1 MLRFGGDDK
10 PRQAAQASSG
20 RGFNNLY
27 GDAAPSSVHDKVEA
41 IEHSPGERPGHR
53 LVGRAKE
60 CFASMSTA
68 ARQPAESAK
77 ADHGRSARKPSE
89 IPAVGWKEIALRS
102 WKEGTNDNIGL
113 VAAGVAFYAFLALV
127 PLLGAT
133 VLTYGLVADP
143 QTVVEHAGSITNMLP
158 GEAGQLISQ
167 QLVSVVQTSGGK
179 KGLGLLLA
187 LAIALW
193 GARNA
198 AGSVVIA
205 LNIAYEEEE
214 TRGFIKKN
222 VLALLMTI
230 GAVLLA
236 LLAGGAMGVL
246 AGLEELLPDIGPVGS
261 FIFKLLTYA
270 LLGAIAAAAV
280 ATLFRYAPARDKARW
295 TWLTPGS
302 LLFAAGWMLLTL
314 GFGIYVR
321 NFGNYGATYGSLSAI
336 VVMLT
341 WLYLSAYLLLFA
353 AEINSEIEHQTE
365 KDTTTGAEKPV
376 GARNAWS
383 ADHVAAGKTEAG
395 KETEDGGEKQPQ
407 PKPAAE
413 AQPVR
418 PATRMATTSGQR
430 SADEDGH
437 PYLVS
442 RVSSR
447 AGQLAG
453 ARKISMVSSGL
464 ATLGLGMLKKRGREK
479 TGAVLL
485 ATAAGLALLRRR

>member
-1 MLRFGGDDK
+1 M
-10 PRQAAQASSG
+10 A
-20 RGFNNLY
+20 
-27 GDAAPSSVHDKVEA
+27 
-41 IEHSPGERPGHR
+41 
-53 LVGRAKE
+53 
-60 CFASMSTA
+60 TA
-68 ARQPAESAK
+68 ARPPADSPQ
-77 ADHGRSARKPSE
+77 ADHGRTAEKPTE
-89 IPAVGWKEIALRS
+89 IPVVGWKEIALRS
-102 WKEGTNDNIGL
+102 WKEGTDDNIGL
-113 VAAGVAFYAFLALV
+113 VAAGVAFYGFLALV

-133 VLTYGLVADP
+133 VLTYGLVAEP
-143 QTVVEHAGSITNMLP
+143 QTVLRHAGAITNMLP

-167 QLVSVVQTSGGK
+167 QLIQVVQTSGGK

-205 LNIAYEEEE
+205 LNIAYEEKE

-246 AGLEELLPDIGPVGS
+246 AGLEKLLPDIGPVGS
-261 FIFKLLTYA
+261 FLAKLLTYA
-270 LLGAIAAAAV
+270 VLGAIAAAAV
-280 ATLFRYAPARDKARW
+280 ATLFRYAPARDKAKW

-302 LLFAAGWMLLTL
+302 IAFAVGWIVLTL
-314 GFGIYVR
+314 AFGIYVR

-353 AEINSEIEHQTE
+353 AEINSELEHQTE
-365 KDTTTGAEKPV
+365 KDTTSGADKPL

-383 ADHVAAGKTEAG
+383 ADHVAAGKTAAG
-395 KETEDGGEKQPQ
+395 EEEER
-407 PKPAAE
+407 KPDDAAQ
-413 AQPVR
+413 APPVRQPVR
-418 PATRMATTSGQR
+418 LATSSGEPVGDD
-430 SADEDGH
+430 AGH

-479 TGAVLL
+479 TGAALL

>member
-1 MLRFGGDDK
+1 M
-10 PRQAAQASSG
+10 A
-20 RGFNNLY
+20 
-27 GDAAPSSVHDKVEA
+27 
-41 IEHSPGERPGHR
+41 
-53 LVGRAKE
+53 
-60 CFASMSTA
+60 TA
-68 ARQPAESAK
+68 ARSPAQTPK
-77 ADHGRSARKPSE
+77 ADHGRTASKPTE
-89 IPAVGWKEIALRS
+89 IPAVGWKEIAVRS
-102 WKEGTNDNIGL
+102 WKEGTDDNIGL

-133 VLTYGLVADP
+133 VLTYGLVAEP
-143 QTVVEHAGSITNMLP
+143 QTVLRHAGSITSMLP

-167 QLVSVVQTSGGK
+167 QLVSVVETSGGK

-187 LAIALW
+187 LAVALW

-222 VLALLMTI
+222 VLALLMTV

-246 AGLEELLPDIGPVGS
+246 AGLEKLLPDIGPVGS
-261 FIFKLLTYA
+261 FLAKLLTYA
-270 LLGAIAAAAV
+270 VLGAIAAGAV
-280 ATLFRYAPARDKARW
+280 ATLFRYAPARDKAKW

-302 LLFAAGWMLLTL
+302 IAFAVGWIVLTL

-353 AEINSEIEHQTE
+353 AEVNSEIEHQTE
-365 KDTTTGAEKPV
+365 KDTTSGPEKPV
-376 GARNAWS
+376 GTRNAWS
-383 ADHVAAGKTEAG
+383 ADNVAAGKTAAG
-395 KETEDGGEKQPQ
+395 DEEERKDGSEVSAPR
-407 PKPAAE
+407 P
-413 AQPVR
+413 PVR
-418 PATRMATTSGQR
+418 LAASPGKPVHSE
-430 SADEDGH
+430 DEGH

-453 ARKISMVSSGL
+453 ARKISMLSSGL

-479 TGAVLL
+479 TGAALL